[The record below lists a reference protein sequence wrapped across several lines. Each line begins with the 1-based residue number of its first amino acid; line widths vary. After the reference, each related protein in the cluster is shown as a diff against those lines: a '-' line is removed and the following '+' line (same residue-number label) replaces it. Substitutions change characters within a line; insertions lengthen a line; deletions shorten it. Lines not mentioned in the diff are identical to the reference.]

1 MVYRKMAQSSHAN
14 TLAPPRTKDSI
25 AALPDLASPMTAT
38 VLFKNDLAII
48 NFYLSF
54 SVERPISA
62 KTTAIIQNRITTVGS
77 AQPFFSK

>member
-1 MVYRKMAQSSHAN
+1 
-14 TLAPPRTKDSI
+14 
-25 AALPDLASPMTAT
+25 MTAT

>member
-1 MVYRKMAQSSHAN
+1 MRED
-14 TLAPPRTKDSI
+14 T

-38 VLFKNDLAII
+38 VLFENDLAII

-54 SVERPISA
+54 SVDSPISA

-77 AQPFFSK
+77 AQP